1 MPCKW
6 IPRHDEDVPA
16 DVQGMAE
23 QLNITPLLAEILWQR
38 GYHTVDA
45 MDRFLTPR
53 LANLAHPSTIPG
65 LEDAANVIAE
75 GLKSGMKMAVWG
87 DYDVD
92 GITSTAV
99 VKQFMAE
106 KDVAVAHHL
115 PNRLEEGYGMNV
127 SGVEQLAESG
137 IELLLTVDC
146 GITDFEPIERAR
158 ELGMTVVVTDHHLPA
173 QDFPP
178 ANAICNPRLP
188 GGEGGPHESLAG
200 VGVAWML
207 MAALNS
213 LLPGERV
220 DMRNTLDLVALGTIA
235 DVVPLAGQN
244 RILVKNGLLGIKE
257 AVRPGM
263 EALKVVSNFDR
274 KADLGA
280 GQIGYHLAPRIN
292 AAGRLGSPEKGLDLL
307 LADSYEAALPIAN
320 ELDAVNAERR
330 KQEQEIT
337 EEAMKQAHSMLDQ
350 RGFVLFSEGWH
361 SGIIGIVASRIVEK
375 FHRPCLLL
383 TEDPETGLV
392 KGSGRSIDE
401 YDLHSGLC
409 KLQGLL
415 EGFGGHKQA
424 AGLSLK
430 KENVETL
437 RKEFDRI
444 VADELGERPLP
455 AKIKVDRELSF
466 AEISH
471 VLLKELEHL
480 QPFGLG
486 NPEPVFVSEPVLVQE
501 YRCFG
506 REREH
511 VKLVL
516 RDEKTGANLPAK
528 VWRQAKSLRRDVQGT
543 QLRFAFTPKI
553 DRYNGI
559 PNIEMNVKD
568 WNQD

>member
-1 MPCKW
+1 M
-6 IPRHDEDVPA
+6 A
-16 DVQGMAE
+16 D

-38 GYHTVDA
+38 GYRTVEQ
-45 MDRFLTPR
+45 MDRFLSPM
-53 LANLAHPSTIPG
+53 LVNLAQPSAVPG
-65 LEDAANVIAE
+65 LEDAAHVVNEALRA
-75 GLKSGMKMAVWG
+75 GKRMAVWG

-106 KDVAVAHHL
+106 RGFEVAHHL

-127 SGVEQLAESG
+127 SGVEKLAESG
-137 IELLLTVDC
+137 IGLLLTVDC
-146 GITDFEPIERAR
+146 GITDFEPIERAK

-173 QDFPP
+173 QNLPVAD
-178 ANAICNPRLP
+178 AIANPRLP
-188 GGEGGPHESLAG
+188 GGEGGPYESLAG
-200 VGVAWML
+200 VGVAWVL

-220 DMRNTLDLVALGTIA
+220 DMRKTLDLVALGTIA
-235 DVVPLAGQN
+235 DVVPLSGQN
-244 RILVKNGLLGIKE
+244 RILVKNGLLRIKE
-257 AVRPGM
+257 AARPGM
-263 EALKVVSNFDR
+263 AALKVVSNFDR
-274 KADLGA
+274 LADLGA

-307 LADSYEAALPIAN
+307 LAESYEAALPVAN

-337 EEAMKQAHSMLDQ
+337 EEAMKQAHSMLDK

-401 YDLHSGLC
+401 YDLHGGLC
-409 KLQGLL
+409 KLEELL
-415 EGFGGHKQA
+415 EGFGGHRQA

-430 KENVETL
+430 KENVEKL
-437 RKEFDRI
+437 RERFDRI

-455 AKIKVDRELSF
+455 AKIKVDRELTF
-466 AEISH
+466 AEINH
-471 VLLKELEHL
+471 VLLKELEHM

-486 NPEPVFVSEPVLVQE
+486 NPEPVFVSEPVVVQE

-528 VWRQAKSLRRDVQGT
+528 VWRQAKALRREVQGT
-543 QLRFAFTPKI
+543 QLSFAFTPKI

-568 WNQD
+568 WN